1 MSYVEYN
8 YDPTV
13 SAVSVLLML
22 ATIFIMF
29 IVEKTCGYFCPCQ
42 VKGEGYVIC

>member
-29 IVEKTCGYFCPCQ
+29 ICKEKTLGISALA
-42 VKGEGYVIC
+42 K